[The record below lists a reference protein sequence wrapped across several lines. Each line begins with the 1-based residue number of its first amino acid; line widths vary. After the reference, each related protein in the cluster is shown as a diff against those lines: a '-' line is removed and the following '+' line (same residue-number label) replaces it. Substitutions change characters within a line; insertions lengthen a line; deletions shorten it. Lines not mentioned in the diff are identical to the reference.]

1 LKNNKEKKIMKKLT
15 RKLLLSSFALALAL
29 VTLTTTTFAWYTT
42 NREVS
47 ATVAQ
52 STTKGDV
59 SGSLEI
65 STDNSSWGPTAAVI
79 TSVDGLVPLQYI
91 SGELYTK
98 DDIENAATAGTYLQ
112 FTVYVRTSSTLT
124 TDTTVYLKN
133 LTITNQTADLATTS
147 KSVLST
153 TGMAEGTTVGSK
165 YTVDVVRALSL
176 AISSTASTIGSTE
189 YSYGEIATPV
199 EDTFTGKTGN
209 ALLYYDAVMG
219 GTLTDSRTAA
229 TALKSTGSAIEV
241 ATIEGADAVSSTASA
256 GVPVVFTVWL
266 DGWDLYCFDACQ
278 GQSFDIAFE
287 LTTNAG
293 DVVVKA

>member
-1 LKNNKEKKIMKKLT
+1 MKKLT

-52 STTKGDV
+52 SKTKGDV

-98 DDIENAATAGTYLQ
+98 DDTENAATTGTYLQ
-112 FTVYVRTSSTLT
+112 FTVYVRTSSKLT
-124 TDTTVYLKN
+124 TDTTVYLKK
-133 LTITNQTADLATTS
+133 LTITNKTADLATTS

-199 EDTFTGKTGN
+199 PDTFTGKTGN
-209 ALLYYDAVMG
+209 ALLYYKEVMG
-219 GTLTDSRTAA
+219 EKLTDSRTAA
-229 TALKSTGSAIEV
+229 TVLSDETGSAIEV
-241 ATIEGADAVSSTASA
+241 ATIAKAAEASSTASA

-278 GQSFDIAFE
+278 GQSFDIEFE